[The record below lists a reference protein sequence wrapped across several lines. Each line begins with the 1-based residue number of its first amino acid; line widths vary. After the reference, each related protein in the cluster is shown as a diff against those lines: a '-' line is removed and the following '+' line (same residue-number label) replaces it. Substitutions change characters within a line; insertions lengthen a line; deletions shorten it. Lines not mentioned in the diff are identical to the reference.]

1 MTAHTNLPIAL
12 PIEEIQAFCQKWHVA
27 QLALFGSVL
36 RGDFGPGSDIDVL
49 VRLTPG
55 AEQTL
60 HAYLAMRSE
69 LSAILGRD
77 VDLVNSEALT
87 ESHNWLRR
95 RRIME
100 SARVVYA
107 A

>member
-1 MTAHTNLPIAL
+1 
-12 PIEEIQAFCQKWHVA
+12 
-27 QLALFGSVL
+27 
-36 RGDFGPGSDIDVL
+36 
-49 VRLTPG
+49 
-55 AEQTL
+55 
-60 HAYLAMRSE
+60 MRSE